1 MLQSEFLFLRKKTPM
16 SLLVEI
22 DSEAELRLLETDG
35 VIRSLQE
42 RVSFAEKKLD
52 EVTVVTSA
60 AIAKS
65 KEKTK
70 RAGQMQGELRLLL
83 KDTLKVLSEDRHPA
97 AIALR
102 ERIQTALDK

>member
-1 MLQSEFLFLRKKTPM
+1 MP
-16 SLLVEI
+16 LLVEI
-22 DSEAELRLLETDG
+22 DSEAELRLLEAEG
-35 VIRSLQE
+35 VIQSLQE

-52 EVTVVTSA
+52 EATAKLALETA
-60 AIAKS
+60 ATAATIAKV

-83 KDTLKVLSEDRHPA
+83 KDSLKVLTEDRHPTV
-97 AIALR
+97 IALR

>member
-1 MLQSEFLFLRKKTPM
+1 M
-16 SLLVEI
+16 SLLVEV
-22 DSEAELRLLETDG
+22 DSESELRLLEAEG

-52 EVTVVTSA
+52 EATAKLALEA
-60 AIAKS
+60 ATTAATITKV

-83 KDTLKVLSEDRHPA
+83 KDALKVLTEDRHPT